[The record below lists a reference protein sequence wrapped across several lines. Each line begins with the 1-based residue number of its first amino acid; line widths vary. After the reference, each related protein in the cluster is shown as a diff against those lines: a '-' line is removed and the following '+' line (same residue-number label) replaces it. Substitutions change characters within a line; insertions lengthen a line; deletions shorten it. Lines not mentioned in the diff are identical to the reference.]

1 MTVVPKN
8 ICSIRN
14 LCSENVRKKNENRYG
29 TGLYKMLS
37 RDLQQIMPGTEGFS
51 ESNLKFAV
59 RFYRISDLL
68 PTDQQISDRIH
79 QLEQELDRLRK
90 LQQRSSD

>member
-1 MTVVPKN
+1 
-8 ICSIRN
+8 
-14 LCSENVRKKNENRYG
+14 
-29 TGLYKMLS
+29 MLS